1 VKRQHPGVSSANVT
15 ATTLSDDSMDVAL
28 EEAIGRANVMLAE
41 LQADQEQQD
50 RARPARLS
58 ATPVPPPSAATF
70 AAAAAAASSK
80 KRSHSS
86 METVSPLVQSSA
98 SSSTTPN
105 LQPVVPSSLDVSALG
120 AAGAEEELEQ
130 LTASSVSPRQM
141 EGAAAGGCG
150 AQQQHQQQHSM
161 PLHFPV
167 LPDSASVTPAAEG
180 QGELVSRLLKRSRSE
195 SQSPATVL
203 TSKLTLQQVGAL
215 SPSLMMMMERPAS
228 RAAGSFSPIPSPVL
242 FSASTP
248 LSSALYASRSAHLTP
263 TVAGSG
269 GVLSH
274 GPSSGFPHPWL
285 AHVPMPPMLQQL
297 HSLSASSSASSYH
310 HSHSMAHAWSTA
322 TSPSHAH
329 LPPLPA
335 PAMHVSAAAVAVP
348 VSASVAP
355 LSALNPIMASAN
367 AAPTSPTHSFNTSAS
382 SAFSFKNT
390 PNAH

>member
-1 VKRQHPGVSSANVT
+1 MKRQHPGVSSANVT
-15 ATTLSDDSMDVAL
+15 ATTLSDDSMDAAL

-70 AAAAAAASSK
+70 AAAAASASSK

-105 LQPVVPSSLDVSALG
+105 MQPVVPSSLDVSALG
-120 AAGAEEELEQ
+120 ATGAEEELEQ

-141 EGAAAGGCG
+141 EGAATGGSG
-150 AQQQHQQQHSM
+150 AQQLQQQQQQHSM

-167 LPDSASVTPAAEG
+167 LPDSASVTPATEG

-195 SQSPATVL
+195 SQSPASVL

-263 TVAGSG
+263 TAAG
-269 GVLSH
+269 GVLSQGH
-274 GPSSGFPHPWL
+274 SSGFPHPWL
-285 AHVPMPPMLQQL
+285 AHVPMPPTLQQL

-310 HSHSMAHAWSTA
+310 HSHSMVHAWSTA

-335 PAMHVSAAAVAVP
+335 PAMHASAAAVSLP

-367 AAPTSPTHSFNTSAS
+367 ATPTSPTHSFNTSAS